1 MDQPVQPTSDTE
13 IPQEIRIA
21 VEVLR
26 RLGHR
31 NRALEHLDQLNDQD
45 IFTDADAQVMR
56 VFESESW
63 SLEQYPSSLL
73 FRVAEHLE
81 QNDQPLLLRQ

>member
-1 MDQPVQPTSDTE
+1 MPSWAPLTDEQLEARKIVGIGSETVTNTSS
-13 IPQEIRIA
+13 
-21 VEVLR
+21 
-26 RLGHR
+26 
-31 NRALEHLDQLNDQD
+31 NALPHHYGPEQD
-45 IFTDADAQVMR
+45 
-56 VFESESW
+56 ESW